1 MAHIRVFIDG
11 REGTTGL
18 RIADR
23 LGARDDIDLIP
34 IAEENR
40 KDPEAR
46 RRCMAESDVTFLCLP
61 DAAAIEAAE
70 LAKGLDLVLIDTSTA
85 HRTDPDWTYGFP
97 ELGPDYR
104 TALTKSDR
112 IAVPGCHAGGFL
124 SIAYPLRKAGVLP
137 ADYPLVCYSLTGYT
151 GGGKKM
157 IAEYE
162 SPDRSPLLDAPRQYG
177 IGQTHKHLKEIVHV
191 AKLDRT
197 PVFAPIV
204 ADFPR
209 GMETSIALFSDLLPG
224 HPGPEEIHSI
234 LANHYAGSSLV
245 RVLPFGES
253 YDRGL
258 ISACAMA
265 DTDRME
271 LSVHGNAD
279 RILITSV
286 FDNLG
291 KGASGAAIQC
301 LNIRFG
307 LPEDTGLCRTGPM
320 RYL

>member
-1 MAHIRVFIDG
+1 MKVLQIQAMTVSG
-11 REGTTGL
+11 YGPN
-18 RIADR
+18 RITVYLWAKD
-23 LGARDDIDLIP
+23 LGI
-34 IAEENR
+34 
-40 KDPEAR
+40 
-46 RRCMAESDVTFLCLP
+46 
-61 DAAAIEAAE
+61 
-70 LAKGLDLVLIDTSTA
+70 VLIDTSTA
-85 HRTDPDWTYGFP
+85 HRTDPDWSYGFP
-97 ELGPDYR
+97 ELDASYR
-104 TALTKSDR
+104 ERLTTADR

-124 SIAYPLRKAGVLP
+124 SLVYPLRKAGLLP
-137 ADYPLVCYSLTGYT
+137 PDYPLVCYSLTGYT

-162 SPDRSPLLDAPRQYG
+162 SADRSPLLDAPRQYG
-177 IGQTHKHLKEIVHV
+177 IGQTHKHLKEMVHV
-191 AKLDRT
+191 ADLART
-197 PVFAPIV
+197 PFFAPIV

-209 GMETSIALFSDLLPG
+209 GMETSIALFSDLLPER
-224 HPGPEEIHSI
+224 PGPEEIHRVLST
-234 LANHYAGSSLV
+234 HYAGSAMI

-258 ISACAMA
+258 ISSCAMA
-265 DTDRME
+265 DTDHME

-307 LPEDTGLCRTGPM
+307 LPEETGLC
-320 RYL
+320 